1 MDKVKD
7 DPPLPCPLEVAA
19 RDSRLV
25 RALKE
30 RRLCH
35 GADVVVSGDEQ
46 DSISTSASS
55 PSPSKSV
62 SCRDLSFL
70 TIDGVGVIP
79 VVKACSLC
87 Y

>member
-19 RDSRLV
+19 RDTRLV
-25 RALKE
+25 SALRE
-30 RRLCH
+30 RRQCD
-35 GADVVVSGDEQ
+35 GADVDVSGDEQ

-55 PSPSKSV
+55 PSPSKSA
-62 SCRDLSFL
+62 SCWGLSFL

-79 VVKACSLC
+79 VVKACHLC
-87 Y
+87 C